1 MRRLS
6 PREARRL
13 QERLFRQMGMSVKDM
28 GEARSVTIEFTDKL
42 LVISNPTVMALEMSG
57 QKIFQIIGGEVS
69 EEKPVEESKEIEISE
84 EDILL
89 VAQQA
94 GVSPEEA
101 RQALLETN
109 GDLAQAILLL
119 QSRRQ

>member
-13 QERLFRQMGMSVKDM
+13 QERLFRQMGMNVKEL
-28 GEARSVTIEFTDKL
+28 GEAKSVTIEFDDRV
-42 LVISNPTVMALEMSG
+42 LVITEPSVVALEMPG
-57 QKIFQIIGGEVS
+57 QTVFQVVGGEVS
-69 EEKPVEESKEIEISE
+69 EQKPEAKPLEIPE
-84 EDILL
+84 EDVLL

-101 RQALLETN
+101 RQALEETE